1 MGRRRKGPV
10 QLNGGDTWYARL
22 WVPEK
27 DRKTASK
34 GTLIR
39 SLKTTNHSEA
49 LKRYG
54 AAYAELERELEG
66 LLKQGGLGGL
76 RELVEANR
84 GSDEDPVLLTDVLVG
99 LDHGNPSKEAE
110 LVYES
115 LLTGR
120 QLPLSWEEAVDLWVN
135 TRNREKAR
143 PVTVKTIKALKRC
156 VESIQAFGQPTD
168 ISKDSVR
175 GWIKQRE
182 LHKQPISV
190 KTDFKLL
197 QGLFTVLLKA
207 DHVLQNPFQAVGYTV
222 AESLESGKREFTDNE
237 LKIIK
242 VECPEVF
249 LMCLTSLRPGE
260 LASRLPADLDGDMLI
275 IDEQPSLKISPTEH
289 WRPKTLSSY
298 RRVPVPSGYTSP
310 DLKRTY
316 KTRMVY
322 SRTKIQALFGDP
334 LCTPHSGRHT
344 FYSLSRRAGLDRQI
358 SENIAGHASSIGSK
372 TAKNYGSF
380 ADAVLRRE
388 AVKLW
393 DFVQDITN

>member
-10 QLNGGDTWYARL
+10 RLNGGDTFYARL

-27 DRKTASK
+27 QRAAAGKW
-34 GTLIR
+34 TLIR

-54 AAYAELERELEG
+54 AAFGELERELEV
-66 LLKQGGLGGL
+66 LLKPKGLQEL
-76 RELVEANR
+76 RNEVEANR
-84 GSDEDPVLLTDVLVG
+84 DPEENPAILTELLVG
-99 LDHGNPSKEAE
+99 LDEPNPTQKQM
-110 LVYES
+110 LVYKALS
-115 LLTGR
+115 TGK
-120 QLPLSWEEAVDLWVN
+120 QIPLNWQEAIDFWIT

-143 PVTVKTIKALKRC
+143 PVTGKTIKALERS

-182 LHKQPISV
+182 LHKKPISV
-190 KTDFKLL
+190 KADFKLL

-207 DHVLQNPFQAVGYTV
+207 DHVLLNPFQAVGYTV
-222 AESLESGKREFTDNE
+222 AESLESGKREFTDQE

-249 LMCLTSLRPGE
+249 MMCLTSLRPGE
-260 LASRLPADLDGDMLI
+260 FASRLAADLDGDMLI
-275 IDEQPSLKISPTEH
+275 IDEQPSLMITPSEH

-298 RRVPVPSGYTSP
+298 RRVPVPSGYVSP

-316 KTRMVY
+316 KTRMVD
-322 SRTKIQALFGDP
+322 SQTKIKSLFGDP

-358 SENIAGHASSIGSK
+358 SENIAGHASAVGSK

-380 ADAVLRRE
+380 ADAVLKRE

-393 DFVQDITN
+393 QFVQSITD